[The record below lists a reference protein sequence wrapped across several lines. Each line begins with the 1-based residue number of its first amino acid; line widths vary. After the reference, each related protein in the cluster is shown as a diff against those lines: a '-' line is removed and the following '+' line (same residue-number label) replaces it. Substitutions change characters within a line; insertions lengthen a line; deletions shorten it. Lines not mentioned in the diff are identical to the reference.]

1 MKLLCVLLV
10 ACAHPSP
17 PREPMPLVGHYC
29 LRTCAPGPL
38 VAPFLAELAAASI
51 TPMLA
56 DCCKE
61 AP

>member
-1 MKLLCVLLV
+1 MKLLCVLLI

-17 PREPMPLVGHYC
+17 PREPMPLIGHYC

-56 DCCKE
+56 D
-61 AP
+61 